1 MTQNSDIIRAFVDAF
16 NVMDLDRIMEFF
28 DGEAVYH
35 NIPMEPVSGVDA
47 IRGVLQGFVS
57 MASEMDWVIHRIAE
71 DSDGNVLTERTDRFF
86 IGEQWVEIPVMG
98 IFQIRDKKIFA
109 WRDYFDL
116 GQFQKQLPG

>member
-1 MTQNSDIIRAFVDAF
+1 MTKNSDIIRAFVDAF

-57 MASEMDWVIHRIAE
+57 MASEMDWVLHRIAE

-86 IGEQWVEIPVMG
+86 HW
-98 IFQIRDKKIFA
+98 
-109 WRDYFDL
+109 
-116 GQFQKQLPG
+116 

>member
-1 MTQNSDIIRAFVDAF
+1 MTKNSDIVRAFVDAF
-16 NVMDLDRIMEFF
+16 NDMDLDRIMEFF
-28 DGEAVYH
+28 DDEAVYH

-57 MASEMDWVIHRIAE
+57 MASEMDWLLHRIAE
-71 DSDGNVLTERTDRFF
+71 DFDGNVLTERTDRFF

-98 IFQIRDKKIFA
+98 IFEIRDRKIFA

-116 GQFQKQLPG
+116 GQFQRQLPG

>member
-1 MTQNSDIIRAFVDAF
+1 MTKNSDIIRAFVDAF
-16 NVMDLDRIMEFF
+16 NVMDLDRIMDFF
-28 DGEAVYH
+28 DDEAVYH

-57 MASEMDWVIHRIAE
+57 MASKMDWVLHRIAE
-71 DSDGNVLTERTDRFF
+71 DPDGNVLTERTDRFF

-98 IFQIRDKKIFA
+98 IFEIRDRKICA

-116 GQFQKQLPG
+116 GQFQRQLPG

>member
-1 MTQNSDIIRAFVDAF
+1 MSQNSDIIRAFVEAF

-47 IRGVLQGFVS
+47 IRGVLEGFVG
-57 MASEMDWVIHRIAE
+57 MASEMDWVLHRIAE
-71 DSDGNVLTERTDRFF
+71 DSDGNVLTERMDRFL

-98 IFQIRDKKIFA
+98 IFEIRDRKIFA

-116 GQFQKQLPG
+116 GQFQRQLPG

>member
-1 MTQNSDIIRAFVDAF
+1 MTKNSDIIRAFVDAF
-16 NVMDLDRIMEFF
+16 NVMDLDRIMNFF
-28 DGEAVYH
+28 DDEAVYH

-57 MASEMDWVIHRIAE
+57 MASEMDWVLHRIAE

-98 IFQIRDKKIFA
+98 IFEIRDRKIFA

-116 GQFQKQLPG
+116 GQFQRQLPG